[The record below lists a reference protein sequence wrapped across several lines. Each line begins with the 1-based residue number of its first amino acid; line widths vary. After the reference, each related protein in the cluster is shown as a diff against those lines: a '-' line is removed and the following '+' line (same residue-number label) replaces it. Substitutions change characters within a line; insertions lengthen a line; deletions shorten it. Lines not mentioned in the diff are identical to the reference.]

1 MRQSLIKTLI
11 ALSLLTAALC
21 YSAQAATGDLYD
33 GGLNALAIYKF
44 DSAGNRTVFKSGTY
58 ADWLAFDSK
67 GNLFAEDA
75 SDNVILK
82 ITPAGVQ
89 TNFATS
95 ITAAGI
101 AFDAAGNLFAINT
114 ASSGSIFKYT

>member
-1 MRQSLIKTLI
+1 MKQSLIKTLL
-11 ALSLLTAALC
+11 AFSLFTAAPH
-21 YSAQAATGDLYD
+21 YSAHAAAGDLYD

-67 GNLFAEDA
+67 GNLFAADP

-82 ITPAGVQ
+82 ITHAGVQ
-89 TNFATS
+89 THIAS
-95 ITAAGI
+95 AITPARI
-101 AFDAAGNLFAINT
+101 AFAPSGHHLHIHTAGT
-114 ASSGSIFKYT
+114 VPTV